1 MAEQYLYFRT
11 ATSLAGDDDATE
23 GSHLFPVSSFLG
35 AGVDAGAEDNLVL
48 YFKGRKNN
56 FGDAH
61 ASTPNVDNTTDL
73 VTLTCATNGQK
84 AFLQDLTKAISG
96 DRTYN
101 NNGMITVFD
110 GVTGEAMGAIT
121 AAVPTIR
128 AAQA

>member
-11 ATSLAGDDDATE
+11 ATALADDDDATD

-35 AGVDAGAEDNLVL
+35 AGVVAAAETSLVL
-48 YFKGRKNN
+48 YFKGRKNT
-56 FGDAH
+56 FGDGTA
-61 ASTPNVDNTTDL
+61 ANADNNSDI
-73 VTLTCATNGQK
+73 VTLTCAANGQK
-84 AFLQDLTKAISG
+84 AFLQDLTKAING

-121 AAVPTIR
+121 AAVPTIV
-128 AAQA
+128 ATQA

>member
-11 ATSLAGDDDATE
+11 ATSLADDDDATA

-35 AGVDAGAEDNLVL
+35 AGVDAGSETNLVL

-56 FGDAH
+56 FGDGS
-61 ASTPNVDNTTDL
+61 ASTNVDNLTDL

-96 DRTYN
+96 HQTYN

>member
-11 ATSLAGDDDATE
+11 GTALADDDDATE

-35 AGVDAGAEDNLVL
+35 AGVDTGSETNLVL

-56 FGDAH
+56 FGDGS
-61 ASTPNVDNTTDL
+61 ASTNVDNTTDL

-121 AAVPTIR
+121 AAVPTIQ

>member
-11 ATSLAGDDDATE
+11 ATTVADDDDATN

-35 AGVDAGAEDNLVL
+35 AGVDASETNLVL
-48 YFKGRKNN
+48 YFKPRKNA
-56 FGDAH
+56 FAVGGGADAD
-61 ASTPNVDNTTDL
+61 NVTDK
-73 VTLTCATNGQK
+73 VTITCATNGQK

-110 GVTGEAMGAIT
+110 GVTGEAMEPIT
-121 AAVPTIR
+121 AAVPAI
-128 AAQA
+128 AVLKHDD

>member
-11 ATSLAGDDDATE
+11 ATTVADDDDATN

-35 AGVDAGAEDNLVL
+35 AGVDASSETNLVL
-48 YFKGRKNN
+48 YFKPRKNAFAAGAN
-56 FGDAH
+56 AAADAD
-61 ASTPNVDNTTDL
+61 NVTDK

-121 AAVPTIR
+121 AAGVSIA

>member
-11 ATSLAGDDDATE
+11 ATSLADDDDATA

-35 AGVDAGAEDNLVL
+35 AGVDASSETNLVL
-48 YFKGRKNN
+48 YFKPRKNAFAAGAN
-56 FGDAH
+56 AAADAD
-61 ASTPNVDNTTDL
+61 NVTDK

-96 DRTYN
+96 HQTYN

-121 AAVPTIR
+121 AAVPSIA

>member
-11 ATSLAGDDDATE
+11 ATTLADDDDATE

-35 AGVDAGAEDNLVL
+35 AGVVATAETSLVL
-48 YFKGRKNN
+48 YFKGRKNYLSGGEAAN
-56 FGDAH
+56 ADYT
-61 ASTPNVDNTTDL
+61 SDI
-73 VTLTCATNGQK
+73 VTLTCAANGQK
-84 AFLQDLTKAISG
+84 AFLQDLTKAING

-121 AAVPTIR
+121 AAVPTIQ

>member
-11 ATSLAGDDDATE
+11 ATALADDDDATD

-35 AGVDAGAEDNLVL
+35 AGVTTGSETDLVL
-48 YFKGRKNN
+48 YFKGRINHL
-56 FGDAH
+56 AH
-61 ASTPNVDNTTDL
+61 ADATPALQRNDI

-84 AFLQDLTKAISG
+84 AFLQDLTKAING

-128 AAQA
+128 DAQA

>member
-11 ATSLAGDDDATE
+11 ATALADDDDATD

-35 AGVDAGAEDNLVL
+35 AGVTTGSETDLVL
-48 YFKGRKNN
+48 YFKGRINHL
-56 FGDAH
+56 AH
-61 ASTPNVDNTTDL
+61 ADATPALQRNDI

-84 AFLQDLTKAISG
+84 AFLQDLTKAING

-121 AAVPTIR
+121 AAVPTIV
-128 AAQA
+128 ATQA